1 LPYGG
6 IQQTSTSSSGQVQ
19 NGLYMTKNGYLQTPG
34 SGIGAQL
41 TNTISGA
48 VGAVA
53 GLEAGAYVTQSLNSS
68 ALGKTVV
75 GRIVSGA
82 VGVAVTNS
90 ISKAVNNGL
99 QSLTNGVTGSVS
111 QVWNSATGSINNVNS
126 DTPQSPA
133 PVQDLSTYGASST
146 NPGVNQA
153 SVTNPDQ
160 FGTSS
165 VSIQQGSPLSGGDL
179 LNAGSESAPP
189 FDD

>member
-1 LPYGG
+1 
-6 IQQTSTSSSGQVQ
+6 
-19 NGLYMTKNGYLQTPG
+19 M
-34 SGIGAQL
+34 
-41 TNTISGA
+41 
-48 VGAVA
+48 
-53 GLEAGAYVTQSLNSS
+53 
-68 ALGKTVV
+68 
-75 GRIVSGA
+75 
-82 VGVAVTNS
+82 
-90 ISKAVNNGL
+90 
-99 QSLTNGVTGSVS
+99 TNGVTGSVS